1 MHIQILTHIYIFEY
15 LNIFILSC
23 ILKLMFYVFL
33 AISLIFIGSLII
45 KNLVN
50 KAFCSLCVAVASVW
64 LVLLYLYKS
73 GRFGDGVLLALLV
86 GQSITG
92 IFYFTYRKLPK
103 SLRIFSLPFFL
114 SLTAVLYTL
123 ITAIVQLSV
132 FILLTVL
139 WLAAWIIFIY
149 RNDPGKKAVA
159 KILAKCCE
167 DI

>member
-1 MHIQILTHIYIFEY
+1 
-15 LNIFILSC
+15 
-23 ILKLMFYVFL
+23 MFYIFL
-33 AISLIFIGSLII
+33 AISLIFIASLIV

-64 LVLLYLYKS
+64 LVLLFLYKAD
-73 GRFGDGVLLALLV
+73 RFSDGILLALLV

-92 IFYFTYRKLPK
+92 IFYLTYRKLPK

-114 SLTAVLYTL
+114 SLTAVLYML
-123 ITAIVQLSV
+123 ITADIQLAV
-132 FILLTVL
+132 FILLLVL
-139 WLAAWIIFIY
+139 WLAAWIIFTY
-149 RNDPGKKAVA
+149 RNDPAKKAVA

>member
-1 MHIQILTHIYIFEY
+1 
-15 LNIFILSC
+15 
-23 ILKLMFYVFL
+23 MFYIFL
-33 AISLIFIGSLII
+33 AISLIFIASLII

-64 LVLLYLYKS
+64 LVLLFLYKTD
-73 GRFGDGVLLALLV
+73 RFSDGILLALLV

-92 IFYFTYRKLPK
+92 IFYLAYRKLPK

-114 SLTAVLYTL
+114 SLTAVFYML
-123 ITAIVQLSV
+123 ISADIQLAV
-132 FILLTVL
+132 FILLAVL
-139 WLAAWIIFIY
+139 WLAAWIIFTY
-149 RNDPGKKAVA
+149 RNDPAKKAVA

>member
-1 MHIQILTHIYIFEY
+1 
-15 LNIFILSC
+15 
-23 ILKLMFYVFL
+23 MFYIFL
-33 AISLIFIGSLII
+33 AISLIFIASLII

-64 LVLLYLYKS
+64 LVLLFLYKT
-73 GRFGDGVLLALLV
+73 GRFSDGILLALLI

-92 IFYFTYRKLPK
+92 IFYLAYRKLPK

-114 SLTAVLYTL
+114 SLTAVFYTL
-123 ITAIVQLSV
+123 ITADIQLAV
-132 FILLTVL
+132 FILLLVL

>member
-1 MHIQILTHIYIFEY
+1 
-15 LNIFILSC
+15 
-23 ILKLMFYVFL
+23 MFYVFL
-33 AISLIFIGSLII
+33 AISLIFIASLII
-45 KNLVN
+45 RNLLN

-73 GRFGDGVLLALLV
+73 GRFSDGVLLALLV

-92 IFYFTYRKLPK
+92 IFYLTYRKLPK

-114 SLTAVLYTL
+114 SLTAVLYML
-123 ITAIVQLSV
+123 ITADIQLAV
-132 FILLTVL
+132 FILLLVL
-139 WLAAWIIFIY
+139 WLAAWIIFTY
-149 RNDPGKKAVA
+149 RNDPAKKAIT

>member
-1 MHIQILTHIYIFEY
+1 
-15 LNIFILSC
+15 
-23 ILKLMFYVFL
+23 MFYIFL
-33 AISLIFIGSLII
+33 AISLIFIASLIV

-64 LVLLYLYKS
+64 LVLLFLYKAD
-73 GRFGDGVLLALLV
+73 RFSDGILLALLV

-92 IFYFTYRKLPK
+92 IFYLTYRKLPK

-114 SLTAVLYTL
+114 SLTAVLYML
-123 ITAIVQLSV
+123 ITADIQLAV
-132 FILLTVL
+132 FILLLVL
-139 WLAAWIIFIY
+139 WLAAWIIFTY
-149 RNDPGKKAVA
+149 RNDPAKKAIT

>member
-1 MHIQILTHIYIFEY
+1 
-15 LNIFILSC
+15 
-23 ILKLMFYVFL
+23 MFYVFL
-33 AISLIFIGSLII
+33 AISLIFIASLII
-45 KNLVN
+45 RNLLN

-73 GRFGDGVLLALLV
+73 GRFSDGVLLALLV

-92 IFYFTYRKLPK
+92 IFYLTYRKLPK

-114 SLTAVLYTL
+114 SLTAVLYML
-123 ITAIVQLSV
+123 ITADIQLAV
-132 FILLTVL
+132 FILLLVL
-139 WLAAWIIFIY
+139 WLAAWIIFTY
-149 RNDPGKKAVA
+149 RNDPAKKAVA

>member
-1 MHIQILTHIYIFEY
+1 
-15 LNIFILSC
+15 
-23 ILKLMFYVFL
+23 MFYVFL
-33 AISLIFIGSLII
+33 AISLMFIASLVI

-64 LVLLYLYKS
+64 LVLLFLYKT
-73 GRFGDGVLLALLV
+73 GRFSDGILLALLI

-92 IFYFTYRKLPK
+92 IFYLAYRKLPK

-114 SLTAVLYTL
+114 SLTAVFYTL
-123 ITAIVQLSV
+123 ITADIQLAV
-132 FILLTVL
+132 FILLLVL

-149 RNDPGKKAVA
+149 RNDPGKKGIA

-167 DI
+167 DL

>member
-1 MHIQILTHIYIFEY
+1 
-15 LNIFILSC
+15 
-23 ILKLMFYVFL
+23 MFYIFL
-33 AISLIFIGSLII
+33 AISLIFIASLII

-64 LVLLYLYKS
+64 LVLLFLYKT
-73 GRFGDGVLLALLV
+73 GRFSDGILLALLI

-92 IFYFTYRKLPK
+92 IFYLAYRKLPK

-114 SLTAVLYTL
+114 SLTAVFYTL
-123 ITAIVQLSV
+123 ITADIQLAV
-132 FILLTVL
+132 FILLAVL
-139 WLAAWIIFIY
+139 WLAAWIIFTY
-149 RNDPGKKAVA
+149 RNDPAKKAVA

>member
-1 MHIQILTHIYIFEY
+1 
-15 LNIFILSC
+15 
-23 ILKLMFYVFL
+23 MFYVFL
-33 AISLIFIGSLII
+33 AISLIFIASLII

-64 LVLLYLYKS
+64 LVLLFLYKT
-73 GRFGDGVLLALLV
+73 GRFSDGILLALLI

-92 IFYFTYRKLPK
+92 IFYLAYRKLPK

-114 SLTAVLYTL
+114 SLTAVFYML
-123 ITAIVQLSV
+123 ISADIQLAV
-132 FILLTVL
+132 FILLLVL

-149 RNDPGKKAVA
+149 RNDPGKKGIA

-167 DI
+167 DL

>member
-1 MHIQILTHIYIFEY
+1 
-15 LNIFILSC
+15 
-23 ILKLMFYVFL
+23 MFYIFL
-33 AISLIFIGSLII
+33 AISLIFIASLII

-64 LVLLYLYKS
+64 LVLLFLYKT
-73 GRFGDGVLLALLV
+73 GRFSDGILLALLI

-92 IFYFTYRKLPK
+92 IFYLAYRKLPK

-114 SLTAVLYTL
+114 SLTAVFYTL
-123 ITAIVQLSV
+123 ITADIQLAV
-132 FILLTVL
+132 FILLLVL

-149 RNDPGKKAVA
+149 RNDPGKKGIA

-167 DI
+167 DL

>member
-1 MHIQILTHIYIFEY
+1 
-15 LNIFILSC
+15 
-23 ILKLMFYVFL
+23 MFYVFL
-33 AISLIFIGSLII
+33 AISLMFIASLVI

-64 LVLLYLYKS
+64 LVLLFLYKTD
-73 GRFGDGVLLALLV
+73 RFSDGILLALLV

-92 IFYFTYRKLPK
+92 IFYLAYRKLPK

-114 SLTAVLYTL
+114 SLTAVFYML
-123 ITAIVQLSV
+123 ISADIQLAV
-132 FILLTVL
+132 FILLAVL
-139 WLAAWIIFIY
+139 WLAAWIIFTY
-149 RNDPGKKAVA
+149 RNDPAKKAVA